1 MSETLYLATEK
12 NVKVTG
18 ESVALGEI
26 ARLTC
31 ADPHVLARAKAL
43 KGDADPGGAV
53 RPVCGHS
60 RHFD

>member
-26 ARLTC
+26 ARLT
-31 ADPHVLARAKAL
+31 
-43 KGDADPGGAV
+43 
-53 RPVCGHS
+53 
-60 RHFD
+60 